1 MRYINGE
8 DLLAALN
15 EAEAGP
21 EPDDLQGAP
30 MIDNWFLIW
39 RDGDVV
45 RADGDVHGHPTIDA
59 PWVTT
64 SPVLGYDYDFD
75 REEGWLR
82 TISRWY
88 RLGQLREVPVNST
101 SPEQARHA
109 ALFAAKRHLARQR
122 SDWRDQYGPALDA
135 KNQARPYGP
144 S

>member
-1 MRYINGE
+1 MRYINGV
-8 DLLAALN
+8 DLLTALD

-30 MIDNWFLIW
+30 IIENWFLIW

-45 RADGDVHGHPTIDA
+45 RADGDVHGHPTIDD

-82 TISRWY
+82 SISRWY
-88 RLGQLREVPVNST
+88 RLGRLREVPVNST
-101 SPEQARHA
+101 SPDQARRD
-109 ALFAAKRHLARQR
+109 ALSAAKRHIARQR
-122 SDWRDQYGPALDA
+122 SDWRDQYGPS
-135 KNQARPYGP
+135 R
-144 S
+144 

>member
-8 DLLAALN
+8 DLLAALD

-39 RDGDVV
+39 RDSDVV
-45 RADGDVHGHPTIDA
+45 RADGDVHDHPTIDD

-64 SPVLGYDYDFD
+64 SPVLAYDYDFE

-82 TISRWY
+82 SISRWY
-88 RLGQLREVPVNST
+88 RLGRLRDVPVNSP
-101 SPEQARHA
+101 SPKQTRRDALSA
-109 ALFAAKRHLARQR
+109 ANRHLARQR
-122 SDWRDQYGPALDA
+122 SDWRE
-135 KNQARPYGP
+135 RYGP
-144 S
+144 SR